1 MIQSFTLQKEIEKW
15 WKNLNKVMTLAE
27 STTNVKIGNCTFR
40 PWGSKHYYNMKTKC
54 TITYLRT
61 FQSIEPVE
69 NIKGEIVFPILDVYI
84 DICEGRKY
92 TSYKKVRCHCSC

>member
-1 MIQSFTLQKEIEKW
+1 MKKW
-15 WKNLNKVMTLAE
+15 WKHLDKPMSLAE
-27 STTNVKIGNCTFR
+27 STINLKIGNCTFS

-54 TITYLRT
+54 TATYLRT

-69 NIKGEIVFPILDVYI
+69 NIKGEIVYPILDVYI
-84 DICEGRKY
+84 DICEGKKY